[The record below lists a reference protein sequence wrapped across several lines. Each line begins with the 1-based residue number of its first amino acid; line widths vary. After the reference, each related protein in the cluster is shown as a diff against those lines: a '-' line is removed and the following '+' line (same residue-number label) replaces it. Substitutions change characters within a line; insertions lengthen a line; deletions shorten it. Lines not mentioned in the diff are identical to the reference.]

1 MALNNDLK
9 KYSSWLPRRQAKVKP
24 RCLLIDN
31 PNPAKPESFCNR
43 GTYASPAIQKRTEIG
58 TIDTMALR
66 ERSLTSLAFNCRSH
80 RISNVIIIKHQE
92 IVRFIGFAHNGSC
105 TY

>member
-1 MALNNDLK
+1 VDL
-9 KYSSWLPRRQAKVKP
+9 L
-24 RCLLIDN
+24 DD

-66 ERSLTSLAFNCRSH
+66 ERSLTSLAFNRRSH
-80 RISNVIIIKHQE
+80 QISNVIIIKHQE
-92 IVRFIGFAHNGSC
+92 IVRFPLQSDWTSHITRHVPTERVSR
-105 TY
+105 